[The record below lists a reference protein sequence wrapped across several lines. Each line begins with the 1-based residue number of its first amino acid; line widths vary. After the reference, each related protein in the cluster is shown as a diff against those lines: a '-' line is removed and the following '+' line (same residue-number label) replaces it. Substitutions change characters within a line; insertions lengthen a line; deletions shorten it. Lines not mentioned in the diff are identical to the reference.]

1 MSMARALSK
10 TTAAIHSS
18 FGFKAYNS
26 IANLQRGRP
35 VRDDDDGTAEISH
48 AAQHFSLGLGVE
60 GRCAYIEQ
68 KHGGVG
74 ADRTRNGKA
83 LVQVPIP
90 VVVGVVPG

>member
-26 IANLQRGRP
+26 IVNLQRGRP
-35 VRDDDDGTAEISH
+35 VRDDDDGAAEISH

-60 GRCAYIEQ
+60 DRCAFIEQ
-68 KHGGVG
+68 EHGGTGV
-74 ADRTRNGKA
+74 DRTRNGKV
-83 LVQVPIP
+83 LLQVPVP
-90 VVVGVVPG
+90 VVAGVVPG